1 MHVSMWGLK
10 LLFNLYLYSVHYCNL
25 IIYVY
30 TLRYTI
36 YKLYFG
42 RRTCPCSI
50 SFLMQCIL
58 PLLMVFRYNLL
69 SRNIPSPR
77 HSLESPGTPSLVNFH
92 RRTPLEH
99 LPTVFTNLQMS
110 GDSQRPF
117 RDYFGDYFGEYLQQ
131 YLRETFWNL
140 REVSWNL

>member
-1 MHVSMWGLK
+1 MWGLK
-10 LLFNLYLYSVHYCNL
+10 LLFNLYLYSAHYCNL

-77 HSLESPGTPSLVNFH
+77 HSPDRFHKSPDVRRFPETSHRLFRRLFRRISPTISPRDLLESPRGL
-92 RRTPLEH
+92 LE
-99 LPTVFTNLQMS
+99 FGNL
-110 GDSQRPF
+110 
-117 RDYFGDYFGEYLQQ
+117 
-131 YLRETFWNL
+131 
-140 REVSWNL
+140 